1 MQIRVIREYN
11 SCFINTARR
20 FHDCRLPIPEKK
32 YTAKIPPFTID
43 HSPITDSCLPF
54 AAYLCPMLKTTLLNA
69 VQAGAEQLKHF
80 FNGDFKISNKEGIN
94 NLVTEADH
102 ASEKAIIEA
111 IKKDFPDHFILSEET
126 GEIPTQSEYKWIID
140 PIDGTVNFAN
150 GIPICCVSIGLEKDG
165 EMILGAVYNPLMNE
179 FFFAQKGFGASLNDK
194 KILVSSKT
202 EVAKSC
208 LVTGFPYTY
217 LDAPNGPIQVFEK
230 LIRKG
235 IPVRR
240 LGSAAI
246 DLCWVAAGR
255 FDGFYEHNLQAWDSA
270 AGFLIVEE
278 AGGKVTD
285 FKGNYFSPHQPH
297 IIATNGKIHDELLG
311 VVNGGTVGE

>member
-1 MQIRVIREYN
+1 
-11 SCFINTARR
+11 
-20 FHDCRLPIPEKK
+20 
-32 YTAKIPPFTID
+32 
-43 HSPITDSCLPF
+43 
-54 AAYLCPMLKTTLLNA
+54 MLKNTLLKA
-69 VQAGAEQLKHF
+69 TEDGASELKRF
-80 FNGDFKISNKEGIN
+80 FNGSFVISNKEGIN

-102 ASEKAIIEA
+102 AAEKAIMQVIQTEY
-111 IKKDFPDHFILSEET
+111 PDHFILSEET
-126 GEIPTQSEYKWIID
+126 GEIIQDSTYKWIID

-150 GIPICCVSIGLEKDG
+150 GIPICCVSIGLEKEG
-165 EMILGAVYNPLMNE
+165 EMIMGAVYNPIMNE
-179 FFFAQKGFGASLNDK
+179 FYFAEKGVGATLNNQKIEVSK
-194 KILVSSKT
+194 KTAVI
-202 EVAKSC
+202 KSC

-230 LIRKG
+230 LIRRG
-235 IPVRR
+235 VPVRR

-285 FKGNYFSPHQPH
+285 FNGKAYSPYQPH
-297 IIATNGKIHDELLG
+297 LVATNGKIHDELLDI
-311 VVNGGTVGE
+311 VNGGNLKDPE